1 MEFILAAANASLRRE
16 EISILLFFFFSSF
29 PFLLLFPFFVV
40 TSYARNQPNRIG
52 QCIVSRRKTACAMD
66 RIEIRWKEEEEGMF
80 SSSFSVNDTT
90 YRDTTR
96 RKNERRKNDDR
107 SIDAFRKPL
116 NRHQPYPI
124 VQPSS
129 PFSLFPLRVESPRED
144 RKNLERGSA
153 ARVVEY
159 LFKPR
164 FQPPAPEEVGDRWK
178 CIRPPRTCG
187 MQNKNVQR

>member
-1 MEFILAAANASLRRE
+1 
-16 EISILLFFFFSSF
+16 
-29 PFLLLFPFFVV
+29 
-40 TSYARNQPNRIG
+40 
-52 QCIVSRRKTACAMD
+52 
-66 RIEIRWKEEEEGMF
+66 MF

-90 YRDTTR
+90 YRDTRR

-187 MQNKNVQR
+187 MQNKNVNAPSRHIESHPRPSIHRDPNVLSPSRCALSSYTLFRLPSIG